1 MNILVTAPLHHITKQ
16 KKQLK
21 KMYDCTFLNHNEHYK
36 INKLLKYNK
45 GWICSPSP
53 TKLISKKNYP
63 NIKYLSFVATP
74 STGTNHISDEIKK
87 DKKIKILNISL
98 SKKINLIK
106 ASSEYT
112 FALALNLIKK
122 ISIAEKYVKKG
133 FWRNVEDKLRS
144 DELFQKKVGIIGF
157 GRIGKNILNYSNVFG
172 MRSIIYDPNVKK
184 NNYNFIKNLKRIK
197 NECDLIF
204 ICINLNKKNVNFID
218 KKFFLELKRKPFFIN
233 TSRGEVVDEKAL
245 LTALKLNLVRSAAVD
260 VLAGEQKLRLSKN
273 NLVKYSLKHP
283 EKLLITPHIA
293 GLTYQSESRA
303 IEIIMELIN
312 KQFKIKNE
320 KFIRNFSYNL

>member
-1 MNILVTAPLHHITKQ
+1 MNVLVTTPLHHINHQKMKLQ
-16 KKQLK
+16 KK
-21 KMYDCTFLNHNEHYK
+21 YNCTFLKHNEYYK
-36 INKLLKYNK
+36 INKLLKYNR

-53 TKLISKKNYP
+53 TKLISKINYP
-63 NIKYLSFVATP
+63 NVKYLKFIATP
-74 STGTNHISDEIKK
+74 STGTNHISYDIKN
-87 DKKIKILNISL
+87 DKNIKILSLSL

-122 ISIAEKYVKKG
+122 ISIAEKYVKRG
-133 FWRNVEDKLRS
+133 FWRNIEDKLRS

-172 MRSIIYDPNVKK
+172 MQSIIYDPNVKK
-184 NNYNFIKNLKRIK
+184 NNYNLIKNLKRIK

-204 ICINLNKKNVNFID
+204 ICINLNKKNINFID
-218 KKFFLELKRKPFFIN
+218 KNFFLDLKRKPFLIN

-245 LTALKLNLVRSAAVD
+245 LIALKLNLIRSAAVD
-260 VLAGEQKLRLSKN
+260 VLAGEQKLNLSKN
-273 NLVKYSLKHP
+273 NLVKYSLKYP

-293 GLTYQSESRA
+293 GLTYQSESKA
-303 IEIIMELIN
+303 IEILIELIN
-312 KQFKIKNE
+312 KQFKI
-320 KFIRNFSYNL
+320 